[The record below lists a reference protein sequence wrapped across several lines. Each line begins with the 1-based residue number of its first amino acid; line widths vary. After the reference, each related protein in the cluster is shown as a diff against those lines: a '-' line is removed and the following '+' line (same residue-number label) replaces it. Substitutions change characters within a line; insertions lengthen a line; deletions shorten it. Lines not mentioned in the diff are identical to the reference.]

1 MQYVRIPG
9 TELRVSRICLGTMTF
24 GSPVGEEDAVRLVRY
39 ALDEHNINFID
50 TANM

>member
-24 GSPVGEEDAVRLVRY
+24 VFRLCVV
-39 ALDEHNINFID
+39 
-50 TANM
+50 